1 MNVMKKI
8 ALAAAAV
15 IVLGITTNIHALD
28 QAGGKLGDGY
38 YSQEQPEGY
47 ENLWNRMTRK
57 LGRGIV
63 NAGFGALEIPIRI
76 SEVNF
81 NEGALAA
88 LTFGTLSGVGYF
100 IAREV
105 VGVFE
110 IITFP
115 IPLPGLSNDPYG
127 YGSGYGP
134 ILMPEW
140 VVSPENNYYNFFY
153 TKAPFVH

>member
-1 MNVMKKI
+1 MNLMKK
-8 ALAAAAV
+8 LAVAAAV
-15 IVLGITTNIHALD
+15 LALGAAVNVHAVD
-28 QAGGKLGDGY
+28 PAGGKLKDGY

-47 ENLWNRMTRK
+47 ENLWNRMSRK

-63 NAGFGALEIPIRI
+63 NAGFGVLEIPIRI

-81 NEGALAA
+81 NEGGLAA
-88 LTFGTLSGVGYF
+88 LTFGTISGVGYF
-100 IAREV
+100 IAREF

-115 IPLPGLSNDPYG
+115 IPIPGLPNDPYG
-127 YGSGYGP
+127 YGGGYGP